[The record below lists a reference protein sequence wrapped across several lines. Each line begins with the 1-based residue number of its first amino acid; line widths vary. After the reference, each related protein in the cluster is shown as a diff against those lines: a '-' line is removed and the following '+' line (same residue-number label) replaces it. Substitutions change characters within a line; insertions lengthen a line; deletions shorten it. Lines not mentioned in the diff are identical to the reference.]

1 MSIDLTQKA
10 KDSLREVQQS
20 VSELKA
26 DLLNSKTD
34 AKTRLDRLNQL
45 VENQK
50 YARES
55 LKDLSAFPG
64 IKQPKWYSVDIDFE
78 YGDTET
84 KRGEALISAD
94 SAFVCT
100 QVQSYYVIRDSDPDH
115 YRLPPDFP
123 PFYYTAE
130 GRTIQN
136 SMYSSNIG
144 QAYIFSLN
152 ILAAF
157 STFTNFGTTEI
168 GDGFPQPEFD
178 FQIEVE
184 GTGRYW
190 ASENIPACL
199 FLGGLSPF
207 YLGYEGVVENSDRL
221 VVYADP
227 TKFVPLKGT
236 VRFVFHGYSISS
248 KLSSSALLGLG

>member
-1 MSIDLTQKA
+1 MSTDLTQKA

-34 AKTRLDRLNQL
+34 VKTRLDRLNQL

-100 QVQSYYVIRDSDPDH
+100 QVQSYYVIRDSDVDH
-115 YRLPPDFP
+115 YPGVGL
-123 PFYYTAE
+123 YAGLYTAE
-130 GRTIQN
+130 GRVLPN

-144 QAYIFSLN
+144 QAYIFSLDILSTYGQN
-152 ILAAF
+152 IG
-157 STFTNFGTTEI
+157 SVRRVNY
-168 GDGFPQPEFD
+168 GFASPEFD

-190 ASENIPACL
+190 ASENIPACM

-227 TKFVPLKGT
+227 TKLVPLKGT
-236 VRFVFHGYSISS
+236 VRFIFHGYSISS